1 MHDRLIEEGDASF
14 LLSSED
20 AEKTSGKREDAAHF
34 ANSLPRKRDS
44 RFHAMTKKSEIE
56 MKCLSARGVLQHE
69 EAETSARH
77 QRGHRLSGRT

>member
-20 AEKTSGKREDAAHF
+20 VEKTSGKREDAAHF
-34 ANSLPRKRDS
+34 ADSLPRKRDS
-44 RFHAMTKKSEIE
+44 RFHAMTKPEIK
-56 MKCLSARGVLQHE
+56 MKRLSAREVLQHE
-69 EAETSARH
+69 EAEASARH